1 MTGHDYTVA
10 VLKADGTAFV
20 VTHWETAEAAL
31 DQFKA
36 SLALAG
42 HPPYAVQRH
51 VEAWKHQPKHDST
64 SFDVLNPDLQ
74 GAVRITA
81 NPPKGRRMSTQ

>member
-1 MTGHDYTVA
+1 MSERHYTVA

-20 VTHWETAEAAL
+20 VTHWETAGAAL

-36 SLALAG
+36 SLELAG

-51 VEAWKHQPKHDST
+51 VEAWKQQPRHGST
-64 SFDVLNPDLQ
+64 ALNVLNPDMQ
-74 GAVRITA
+74 GAVRITTE
-81 NPPKGRRMSTQ
+81 PPKGR

>member
-1 MTGHDYTVA
+1 MKPQHSVTV
-10 VLKADGTAFV
+10 LRADGTAFV

-36 SLALAG
+36 SLELAG
-42 HPPYAVQRH
+42 HPPHIIRRH
-51 VEAWKHQPKHDST
+51 VEAWRHHPKHGAT
-64 SFDVLNPDLQ
+64 SLDVLNPDMQ

-81 NPPKGRRMSTQ
+81 THTGGW